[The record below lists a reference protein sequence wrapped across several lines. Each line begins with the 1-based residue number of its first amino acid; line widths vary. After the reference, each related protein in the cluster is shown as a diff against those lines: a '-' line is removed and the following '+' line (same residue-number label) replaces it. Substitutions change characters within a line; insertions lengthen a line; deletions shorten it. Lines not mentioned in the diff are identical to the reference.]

1 MPRCPASGTIAASHP
16 TAKPHMLRTTSRA
29 LPALLLVA
37 ALAACST
44 DTPEAPGAPALSVSV
59 AEASRLSLPERIPAS
74 GSIAAWEEVSLGVE
88 LSGQRVASVAVEVGD
103 VVRQGQPLLQLD
115 TRTLAMELRQA
126 EANLEVAAANA
137 RRGERLLRE
146 KLVAASEAEQLIAG
160 EVTARAAAENARLRM
175 DFATL
180 RAPHDGIVSARSVQ
194 PGQVVAAGTELL
206 RLIRDQ
212 RLEWRAELPES
223 QFVRVAAG
231 TPVRLRGPDGALVEG
246 SVRAVSPAL
255 DPRSRTGTVYA
266 DLPAPG
272 VLRAGMFAAGELLL
286 AEREA
291 NTVPAA
297 AVVERDGHAYVFV
310 LAEDDLVSRRRISP
324 GARSGAVVEVRDGLE
339 GGEKVVVEGAGFL
352 ADGDRVR
359 VVPAGG

>member
-1 MPRCPASGTIAASHP
+1 MSRATP
-16 TAKPHMLRTTSRA
+16 RA

-37 ALAACST
+37 ALAACS
-44 DTPEAPGAPALSVSV
+44 PETTETPGAPALSVSV
-59 AEASRLSLPERIPAS
+59 AEAKRLSLPERIPAS

-88 LSGQRVASVAVEVGD
+88 ISGQRVASVDVEVGD
-103 VVRQGQPLLQLD
+103 VVRKGQPLLQLD

-137 RRGERLLRE
+137 RRGERLLAER
-146 KLVAASEAEQLIAG
+146 LVAASEAEQLVAG

-175 DFATL
+175 QFATL
-180 RAPHDGIVSARSVQ
+180 RAPHDGIVSARSVM
-194 PGQVVAAGTELL
+194 PGQVVGAGTELL

-212 RLEWRAELPES
+212 RLEWRAELPEA
-223 QFVRVAAG
+223 QLVRISEG
-231 TPVRLRGPDGALVEG
+231 TRVRLPGPDGQPVEG
-246 SVRAVSPAL
+246 TVRTVSPAL

-272 VLRAGMFAAGELLL
+272 ALRAGMYAAGELLL
-286 AEREA
+286 AERDA

-310 LAEDDLVSRRRISP
+310 LGEGDLVARKRIRT
-324 GARSGAVVEVRDGLE
+324 GARSGEVVEVLEGLE
-339 GGEKVVVEGAGFL
+339 GGEQVVVEGAGFL

-359 VVPAGG
+359 VVPSGG

>member
-1 MPRCPASGTIAASHP
+1 MS
-16 TAKPHMLRTTSRA
+16 RTTPRA
-29 LPALLLVA
+29 LSALLLA

-44 DTPEAPGAPALSVSV
+44 ETEQAAGAPALSVSV
-59 AEASRLSLPERIPAS
+59 AEARSLSLPERIPAS
-74 GSIAAWEEVSLGVE
+74 GAIAAWEEVMLGVE
-88 LSGQRVASVAVEVGD
+88 LSGQRVASVDVEVGD

-126 EANLEVAAANA
+126 EASLEVAAANA
-137 RRGERLLRE
+137 RRGERLRRE
-146 KLVAASEAEQLIAG
+146 QLVAASEAEQLIAG
-160 EVTARAAAENARLRM
+160 EVTARAQAENARLRM
-175 DFATL
+175 QFATL
-180 RAPHDGIVSARSVQ
+180 RAPHDGVISARSVQ

-223 QFVRVAAG
+223 QFVRIAAG

-246 SVRAVSPAL
+246 RVRAVSPAL

-272 VLRAGMFAAGELLL
+272 ALRAGMFAAGELLL

-310 LAEDDLVSRRRISP
+310 LGDGDVVARKRIRT
-324 GARSGAVVEVRDGLE
+324 GARSGEVVEVLE
-339 GGEKVVVEGAGFL
+339 GLAGGEQVVVEGAGFL

>member
-1 MPRCPASGTIAASHP
+1 M
-16 TAKPHMLRTTSRA
+16 SRA
-29 LPALLLVA
+29 TPRTLSALLLA
-37 ALAACST
+37 ATLAACSPET
-44 DTPEAPGAPALSVSV
+44 TETPAAPALSVSV
-59 AEASRLSLPERIPAS
+59 AEAERLSLPERIPAS
-74 GSIAAWEEVSLGVE
+74 GSIAAWEEVVLGVE
-88 LSGQRVASVAVEVGD
+88 ISGQRVASVDVEVGD
-103 VVRQGQPLLQLD
+103 LVRKGQPLLQLD

-137 RRGERLLRE
+137 RRGERLRQQQ
-146 KLVAASEAEQLIAG
+146 LVAASDAEQLIAG

-175 DFATL
+175 QFATL
-180 RAPHDGIVSARSVQ
+180 RAPHDGVISARSVQ

-212 RLEWRAELPES
+212 RLEWRAELPEA
-223 QFVRVAAG
+223 QLVRITEG
-231 TPVRLRGPDGALVEG
+231 TRVRLPGPDGRMVEG
-246 SVRAVSPAL
+246 TVRTVSPAL

-266 DLPAPG
+266 DLPEPG
-272 VLRAGMFAAGELLL
+272 ALRAGMYAAGELLL
-286 AEREA
+286 DEREA

-310 LAEDDLVSRRRISP
+310 LGEGDLVTRKRIRT
-324 GARSGAVVEVRDGLE
+324 GARSGAVVEVLEGLE
-339 GGEKVVVEGAGFL
+339 GGERVVVEGAGFL